1 MMDGEESPATGSPR
15 FASISS
21 EEGSFLMTNR
31 VRIVSCMSLVV
42 GTLLV
47 AEGLTWAVE
56 KAVMRP
62 LVPRDQIEA
71 ARAVTN
77 PLAADEEIIAKG
89 KALYEGKAFCKVC
102 HGPDGKG
109 LGADIASG
117 SLKGPLPRNFTDKAW
132 QAARTD
138 GELFWI
144 LKNGSKGTAMAPFV
158 PLVLTEEEAWQV
170 LRYVRSFGQP

>member
-1 MMDGEESPATGSPR
+1 MMMSTRSCRWHVDFGAQG
-15 FASISS
+15 
-21 EEGSFLMTNR
+21 
-31 VRIVSCMSLVV
+31 RIHCCEWAFHAMIDRRS
-42 GTLLV
+42 T
-47 AEGLTWAVE
+47 AEGLTWAAD

-62 LVPRDQIEA
+62 RVPRDQIEA

-77 PLAADEEIIAKG
+77 PLPASEEMIAKG

-109 LGADIASG
+109 LGKDIAPG
-117 SLKGPLPRNFTDKAW
+117 SLKGPLPRNFTDKKW

-144 LKNGSKGTAMAPFV
+144 LKNGSKGTAMAPFI
-158 PLVLTEEEAWQV
+158 PLILTEEEAWQV

>member
-1 MMDGEESPATGSPR
+1 MTSRTRMT
-15 FASISS
+15 SIVVLMV
-21 EEGSFLMTNR
+21 GVFLT
-31 VRIVSCMSLVV
+31 
-42 GTLLV
+42 
-47 AEGLTWAVE
+47 AEGLTWAAD

-62 LVPRDQIEA
+62 RVPRDQIET

-77 PLAADEEIIAKG
+77 PLPATEEMIAKG

-109 LGADIASG
+109 LGADIAPG
-117 SLKGPLPRNFTDKAW
+117 SLKGPLPRNFTDKKW

-144 LKNGSKGTAMAPFV
+144 MKNGSKGTAMASFI
-158 PLVLTEEEAWQV
+158 PLILTEEEAWQV
-170 LRYVRSFGQP
+170 LRYVRSFAHP